1 MASTTYPYLAPRLR
15 EVYSCTSTP
24 PCGPRG
30 LFKDENDLYVNL
42 QNAVFESAV
51 GRVSFHRHPYKHI
64 HIQGKRKF
72 VNRLLKCNNSESR
85 KHYATCDGPDTGH
98 RQATEVI
105 TRPKTTCVSGLHSLF
120 EAGSAH
126 KCTGKVLPT
135 TGHEGSE
142 GGGVE
147 L

>member
-51 GRVSFHRHPYKHI
+51 GRVSFHRHPYKH
-64 HIQGKRKF
+64 
-72 VNRLLKCNNSESR
+72 
-85 KHYATCDGPDTGH
+85 YATCDGPDTGH

-142 GGGVE
+142 GGGGEE